1 MYMCVYMCVCVLRAR
16 GAEFGGFAGGG
27 FRGCLGGSW
36 VNQCC
41 WQVDG
46 RILQKFF
53 LLFKSRCPSILS
65 VKGVYADVEEF
76 VAIRDWVSIVST
88 M

>member
-1 MYMCVYMCVCVLRAR
+1 MLLAS
-16 GAEFGGFAGGG
+16 G
-27 FRGCLGGSW
+27 
-36 VNQCC
+36 
-41 WQVDG
+41 WQNSSKV
-46 RILQKFF
+46 FF
-53 LLFKSRCPSILS
+53 LFKSRCPSILS